1 MENIFLGIIQGIT
14 EFLPISSS
22 GHLILF
28 NSLFEGS
35 NVDISTLTLLHL
47 GTLGS
52 ILFHYS
58 DEVMQIVLKPKNEE
72 DTLIKIFIGIVPAVL
87 LGAFTNL
94 SEIITNSLNIVLY
107 TGVAYI
113 ALSVLLYIS
122 KNLIEGEKGISS
134 LTYLDALSIGLAQ
147 SVALIP
153 GVSRAGVTLIAA
165 LLIGMNKKDALL
177 FSFLLGIPTIGGAW
191 VFSLVS
197 YGIDYSLLTILS
209 TLLAFIFGILAIRI
223 LIRFTL
229 DSNLYKFSFYTFALG
244 LIAIIVS

>member
-22 GHLILF
+22 GHLVLF
-28 NSLFEGS
+28 NSFFQES
-35 NVDISTLTLLHL
+35 NIDISTLTLLHL

-52 ILFHYS
+52 ILFHYR
-58 DEVMQIVLKPKNEE
+58 DEVMQIVLKPKNEK
-72 DTLIKIFIGIVPAVL
+72 DTLIKILIGIVPAVL

-94 SEIITNSLNIVLY
+94 SEIITNSVNILIY

-113 ALSVLLYIS
+113 ALSLVLYIS
-122 KNLIEGEKGISS
+122 KNIIEGEKRISN
-134 LTYLDALSIGLAQ
+134 LTYLEALYIGIAQ
-147 SVALIP
+147 SIALMP
-153 GVSRAGVTLIAA
+153 GISRAGVTLIAA
-165 LLIGMNKKDALL
+165 LLIGMSKKEALL

-209 TLLAFIFGILAIRI
+209 TLLAFIFGLLAIRI

>member
-1 MENIFLGIIQGIT
+1 M
-14 EFLPISSS
+14 
-22 GHLILF
+22 LF
-28 NSLFEGS
+28 
-35 NVDISTLTLLHL
+35 
-47 GTLGS
+47 
-52 ILFHYS
+52 
-58 DEVMQIVLKPKNEE
+58 
-72 DTLIKIFIGIVPAVL
+72 
-87 LGAFTNL
+87 
-94 SEIITNSLNIVLY
+94 
-107 TGVAYI
+107 
-113 ALSVLLYIS
+113 LSVLH
-122 KNLIEGEKGISS
+122 
-134 LTYLDALSIGLAQ
+134 

>member
-1 MENIFLGIIQGIT
+1 
-14 EFLPISSS
+14 
-22 GHLILF
+22 
-28 NSLFEGS
+28 
-35 NVDISTLTLLHL
+35 
-47 GTLGS
+47 
-52 ILFHYS
+52 
-58 DEVMQIVLKPKNEE
+58 

-94 SEIITNSLNIVLY
+94 SEIITNSLNIVFY

-134 LTYLDALSIGLAQ
+134 LTYLDALYIGLAQ
-147 SVALIP
+147 SVALMP

-209 TLLAFIFGILAIRI
+209 TLLAFIFGLLAIRI